1 MKTAKARPS
10 KRSGKF
16 VPNKVILQL
25 YGRMVTIDF
34 PIYDLDK
41 GEDTDEHRE
50 S

>member
-10 KRSGKF
+10 EGAGKF
-16 VPNKVILQL
+16 VTNKVILQL

-41 GEDTDEHRE
+41 GEYTDEHR
-50 S
+50 